1 MDYQSIFE
9 RVEAKYVITRKQYEL
24 LMNELTDRLTPDRF
38 PHSDISS
45 IYFDT
50 DDFRLIRTSLD
61 KGCYREKLRLR
72 SYCLKDDSSEVFIEM
87 KKKYHGVTYKRR
99 QAVTYRQAMNYI
111 LFGKMPFDSQILK
124 EVDYLMN
131 KYPDLKPKVL
141 IRYQRDSFSGIDD
154 PSLRIT
160 FDYQIEYSTDNLT
173 LFNRNPEKKLTDN
186 DTIIME
192 VKSLNAMPLWMT
204 SVLDKMNIFSGNF
217 SKYTRIYTNDIM
229 KGVKLCLNNYS
240 HPYTA
245 ERSRLKYLS
254 FAQLHQSY

>member
-9 RVEAKYVITRKQYEL
+9 RVEAKYVLTKKQYSE
-24 LMNELTDRLTPDRF
+24 LMNELYNRLVPDSF

-50 DDFRLIRTSLD
+50 DDYRLIRSSLD

-72 SYCLKDDSSEVFIEM
+72 SYCLKDDTSEVFLEM

-99 QAVTYRQAMNYI
+99 QAITYREAMNYI
-111 LFGKMPFDSQILK
+111 LFGKMPCDSQIMK

-141 IRYQRDSFSGIDD
+141 IRYQRDSFVSKEDN
-154 PSLRIT
+154 SLRIT
-160 FDYQIEYSTDNLT
+160 FDYRIQYSTENLI
-173 LFNRNPEKKLTDN
+173 LLNNNPEKTLTDD

-204 SVLDKMNIFSGNF
+204 RTLDKMNIFPGNF
-217 SKYTRIYTNDIM
+217 SKYAQIYTNDIL
-229 KGVKLCLNNYS
+229 KGAKTCLKNYS
-240 HPYTA
+240 RQYTM
-245 ERSRLKYLS
+245 EQSHLTYLS
-254 FAQLHQSY
+254 SARLHQSY